1 MSKNV
6 NQQVQKGVTLTAGL
20 RANTAEIEKHGITK
34 EMINR
39 LEELCNKTQTEGDE
53 QDRIKD
59 QYHTKTAEVSVLM
72 LELKNTINKIKKNI
86 KPYYAQSEWIKFGI
100 EDKK

>member
-1 MSKNV
+1 MSKTV

-34 EMINR
+34 EMINH

-72 LELKNTINKIKKNI
+72 LELKNTINDIKKNI